1 MVRMKLGGI
10 FRMVLFGFL
19 VPGVAARM
27 SRQSPPSP
35 DRGAEQS
42 SQAPQAQPQVELKR
56 FSLLSG
62 TSIDI
67 SPDWIE
73 REQMPLPPSPRLAP
87 SAPQVTFLEFMAL
100 ENPKMHSALRIS
112 TTTNPFLGG
121 DEVALDVQMHS
132 GTGSGKG
139 LADYLFYFF
148 FSPPRDCLDG
158 GSEAYRNA
166 KSQAELSDQTV
177 SPDLS
182 IRTDCKH
189 APALADFYSRQLSPG
204 VLFQVTNG
212 VELAGGIYPEFY
224 LMPME
229 KVEANGLTFYVFE
242 AQGRRQLDL
251 ATVNHFN
258 LPDEM
263 QGAQADFFWA
273 VGAPSPF
280 PFFRDPQRKNVP
292 VIQVAY
298 AGIGLGPDKRAI
310 FMRLLR
316 QVHSLCCAASAC
328 RRFPKIGTRRLQRR
342 ISYGPSLVPAASVIS
357 SAPRPS

>member
-1 MVRMKLGGI
+1 MVGRTLSGI
-10 FRMVLFGFL
+10 IRMVLFGFL
-19 VPGVAARM
+19 AAGVAAQM
-27 SRQSPPSP
+27 SQQSPPSLE
-35 DRGAEQS
+35 RGAEASSRS
-42 SQAPQAQPQVELKR
+42 SQARPQAELKR

-62 TSIDI
+62 TSIDF

-87 SAPQVTFLEFMAL
+87 FAPQVTFLEFAAM
-100 ENPKMHSALRIS
+100 ENPKVHSVLRIA

-132 GTGSGKG
+132 APGSGSG

-158 GSEAYRNA
+158 GSEAYRKA
-166 KSQAELSDQTV
+166 RSQAEMPDQTV

-182 IRTDCKH
+182 IPTDCKH
-189 APALADFYSRQLSPG
+189 APTLADFYSRELSPG
-204 VLFQVTNG
+204 VAFQFTNG
-212 VELAGGIYPEFY
+212 VERASGIYPEFY

-242 AQGRRQLDL
+242 AQGRMQLDL
-251 ATVNHFN
+251 ATVDHFN

-263 QGAQADFFWA
+263 QGAQADFFLA

-280 PFFRDPQRKNVP
+280 PFFRDQQRKNVP
-292 VIQVAY
+292 LIQVAY
-298 AGIGLGPDKRAI
+298 AGIGLGPDKRDI

-316 QVHSLCCAASAC
+316 QVHS
-328 RRFPKIGTRRLQRR
+328 R
-342 ISYGPSLVPAASVIS
+342 
-357 SAPRPS
+357 

>member
-1 MVRMKLGGI
+1 MI
-10 FRMVLFGFL
+10 LFGFL
-19 VPGVAARM
+19 APGAAAQM
-27 SRQSPPSP
+27 SQQSPPLP
-35 DRGAEQS
+35 ERGAKQNS
-42 SQAPQAQPQVELKR
+42 RPSQTQPQVQLRR

-62 TSIDI
+62 TSIDV

-87 SAPQVTFLEFMAL
+87 FTPQVTFLEFTAL
-100 ENPKMHSALRIS
+100 ENPRMHSALRIS
-112 TTTNPFLGG
+112 TTTNPFLGS
-121 DEVALDVQMHS
+121 DEVALDVQMHAAA
-132 GTGSGKG
+132 GSGNG

-158 GSEAYRNA
+158 GSEAYRKA
-166 KSQAELSDQTV
+166 KSQAEWPDQTAV
-177 SPDLS
+177 STDLS

-189 APALADFYSRQLSPG
+189 PPTLAGFYSGQLSPG

-212 VELAGGIYPEFY
+212 VERAGGIYPEFY
-224 LMPME
+224 LTPME
-229 KVEANGLTFYVFE
+229 RMEANGLTFYVFE
-242 AQGRRQLDL
+242 AQSRIRLDL
-251 ATVNHFN
+251 ATVDRFN

-292 VIQVAY
+292 LIQVAY
-298 AGIGLGPDKRAI
+298 AGIGLGPDKRDI

-316 QVHSLCCAASAC
+316 QVH
-328 RRFPKIGTRRLQRR
+328 
-342 ISYGPSLVPAASVIS
+342 
-357 SAPRPS
+357 AP

>member
-1 MVRMKLGGI
+1 MVRMTLGGI
-10 FRMVLFGFL
+10 VKIVLFGFL
-19 VPGVAARM
+19 VPGVAAQV

-35 DRGAEQS
+35 GREAKQS
-42 SQAPQAQPQVELKR
+42 SRSSQAQPQVELKR
-56 FSLLSG
+56 FFLLSG
-62 TSIDI
+62 AGIDV
-67 SPDWIE
+67 SPEWIE
-73 REQMPLPPSPRLAP
+73 REQMPLPPSPRLAQF
-87 SAPQVTFLEFMAL
+87 APQVTFLEFMML
-100 ENPKMHSALRIS
+100 ENPKLHSALRIA

-121 DEVALDVQMHS
+121 DEVALDMQMHS
-132 GTGSGKG
+132 AAGSGSG

-158 GSEAYRNA
+158 GSEAYRKA
-166 KSQAELSDQTV
+166 KSQAELLDQTV

-182 IRTDCKH
+182 IPMYCKH
-189 APALADFYSRQLSPG
+189 APTLADFYSRELSPG
-204 VLFQVTNG
+204 VVFQFTNG
-212 VELAGGIYPEFY
+212 VERASGIYPEFY
-224 LMPME
+224 LTPME

-242 AQGRRQLDL
+242 AQGRVQLDL

-298 AGIGLGPDKRAI
+298 AGIGLGPDKRDI

-316 QVHSLCCAASAC
+316 QVHS
-328 RRFPKIGTRRLQRR
+328 P
-342 ISYGPSLVPAASVIS
+342 
-357 SAPRPS
+357 

>member
-1 MVRMKLGGI
+1 MTRGGTI
-10 FRMVLFGFL
+10 RIVLFGFL
-19 VPGVAARM
+19 VPGMAAQM
-27 SRQSPPSP
+27 SRQSAASP
-35 DRGAEQS
+35 ERKVEQNSPS
-42 SQAPQAQPQVELKR
+42 SQGQPQAELKR

-62 TSIDI
+62 TSIDL

-87 SAPQVTFLEFMAL
+87 FAPQVTFLEFMAL
-100 ENPKMHSALRIS
+100 ENPRMHSAMRIA
-112 TTTNPFLGG
+112 TTTNPFLGR
-121 DEVALDVQMHS
+121 DEVGLDVQMH
-132 GTGSGKG
+132 GAVGSGNG

-158 GSEAYRNA
+158 GSEAYRKA
-166 KSQAELSDQTV
+166 KSQAEPPDEAAV

-212 VELAGGIYPEFY
+212 VEYAGGIYPEFY
-224 LMPME
+224 LAPME

-242 AQGRRQLDL
+242 AQGRKQLDL
-251 ATVNHFN
+251 AMVNHFN

-298 AGIGLGPDKRAI
+298 AGIGPGPDKRDI

-316 QVHSLCCAASAC
+316 QVRS
-328 RRFPKIGTRRLQRR
+328 R
-342 ISYGPSLVPAASVIS
+342 
-357 SAPRPS
+357 

>member
-1 MVRMKLGGI
+1 V
-10 FRMVLFGFL
+10 
-19 VPGVAARM
+19 
-27 SRQSPPSP
+27 
-35 DRGAEQS
+35 EQS
-42 SQAPQAQPQVELKR
+42 APLSQAQPQAELKR

-62 TSIDI
+62 ISVDV
-67 SPDWIE
+67 SPDWVE

-87 SAPQVTFLEFMAL
+87 FAPRVTFLEFMAL
-100 ENPKMHSALRIS
+100 ENPKMHSALRIA

-121 DEVALDVQMHS
+121 DEVALDVQMH
-132 GTGSGKG
+132 GAAGSGNG

-158 GSEAYRNA
+158 GSEAYRTA
-166 KSQAELSDQTV
+166 KSQAELPDRAAV
-177 SPDLS
+177 SPALS

-189 APALADFYSRQLSPG
+189 PPTLPGFYSRQLSPG

-212 VELAGGIYPEFY
+212 VELASGIYPEFY
-224 LMPME
+224 LTPME
-229 KVEANGLTFYVFE
+229 KMEANGLTFYVFE
-242 AQGRRQLDL
+242 AQGRTQLDL

-280 PFFRDPQRKNVP
+280 PFLRDPQRKNVP
-292 VIQVAY
+292 LVQVAY
-298 AGIGLGPDKRAI
+298 AGIGLGPDKRDI

-316 QVHSLCCAASAC
+316 QVRS
-328 RRFPKIGTRRLQRR
+328 P
-342 ISYGPSLVPAASVIS
+342 
-357 SAPRPS
+357 

>member
-1 MVRMKLGGI
+1 MVNEARMVRMKLGGI
-10 FRMVLFGFL
+10 VTMVLFGFL
-19 VPGVAARM
+19 VPRVAAQM
-27 SRQSPPSP
+27 SRQSPPAP
-35 DRGAEQS
+35 ERGAEQS
-42 SQAPQAQPQVELKR
+42 SPSSQAQPKVQLRR

-62 TSIDI
+62 TSIDA

-87 SAPQVTFLEFMAL
+87 FAPQVTFLEFTAL
-100 ENPKMHSALRIS
+100 ENPRMHSALRIS

-121 DEVALDVQMHS
+121 DEVALDVQMHAAA
-132 GTGSGKG
+132 GSAND

-158 GSEAYRNA
+158 GSEAYRKA
-166 KSQAELSDQTV
+166 KSQAELPDQTTV
-177 SPDLS
+177 STDLS

-189 APALADFYSRQLSPG
+189 PPTLAGFYSGQLSPG
-204 VLFQVTNG
+204 VLFQVANG
-212 VELAGGIYPEFY
+212 VERAGGIYPEFY
-224 LMPME
+224 LTPME

-242 AQGRRQLDL
+242 AQGRMRLDL
-251 ATVNHFN
+251 ATVDHFN
-258 LPDEM
+258 LPNEM
-263 QGAQADFFWA
+263 QGSQTDFFWA

-298 AGIGLGPDKRAI
+298 AGIGLGPDKRDI

-316 QVHSLCCAASAC
+316 QVH
-328 RRFPKIGTRRLQRR
+328 
-342 ISYGPSLVPAASVIS
+342 
-357 SAPRPS
+357 AP